1 MKHRR
6 KVSAYLPIPSHRFSS
21 VYKEN
26 AHRIF
31 APDRQRTILAW
42 RFLQSEMGLMRRR
55 FLTKQRRILG
65 LPCRTHTMAGLL
77 TSKSLCFAG
86 AASMAAKG
94 SITRWIDLLKVG
106 DALAAQ
112 RLWER
117 YFQRLVWLAR
127 HKLQGKRPR
136 VADEEDVALSAFDS
150 FCRGAETGRFP
161 ELLDRDGLWRLL
173 VVLTNRKAAHLVRD
187 ESRQKR
193 GGTAQHPLADE
204 QELQQI
210 LSREPTPEFAAQVAE
225 QCQRLLAS
233 LGDRELESVALW
245 RMEGYRNAEIAEK
258 LGCTPRT
265 VERKLRIIRGL
276 WEMES
281 AYE

>member
-1 MKHRR
+1 
-6 KVSAYLPIPSHRFSS
+6 
-21 VYKEN
+21 
-26 AHRIF
+26 
-31 APDRQRTILAW
+31 
-42 RFLQSEMGLMRRR
+42 
-55 FLTKQRRILG
+55 
-65 LPCRTHTMAGLL
+65 
-77 TSKSLCFAG
+77 
-86 AASMAAKG
+86 MAAKG

-106 DALAAQ
+106 DSLAAQ
-112 RLWER
+112 KLWER

-127 HKLQGKRPR
+127 QKLQGNRPR
-136 VADEEDVALSAFDS
+136 AADEEDVALSAFDS

-161 ELLDRDGLWRLL
+161 ELLGRDGLWRLL

-187 ESRQKR
+187 EGRQKR
-193 GGTAQHPLADE
+193 GGKADPPIADE

-210 LSREPTPEFAAQVAE
+210 LSREPTPEFAAEVAE

-245 RMEGYRNAEIAEK
+245 RMEGYRNDEIADK

-276 WEMES
+276 WEKEITS
-281 AYE
+281 